1 MRHYSLNP
9 HGRAIEHNYATVGYR
24 LQTGCGREVGENSS
38 VTDVVTLV
46 ECPACVACII
56 AGMLNG
62 QARLGPDW
70 RCV

>member
-1 MRHYSLNP
+1 VRHYSLNP
-9 HGRAIEHNYATVGYR
+9 HGRAVAHNHTTTGYK
-24 LQTGCGREVGENSS
+24 LKTGCGCEVDESTI

-46 ECPACVACII
+46 ECPACVACVI
-56 AGMLNG
+56 AGMLKG